1 MTTSGSSQSAAS
13 LPGAKSESSSQRTPG
28 LLAACDPEEATIIS
42 QRPPQGPVATAR
54 AVTPFELSKQLA
66 GERLNH
72 FQLLEYV
79 GGGGMGAVFRALDT
93 MLNREVALKVLSR
106 DQGADEETRRRF
118 QNEAQSAA
126 RLDHENIARVYYV
139 GEDRGLNYIV
149 FEFIDGVN
157 LREVVDRHG
166 PLPVAG
172 ALSYTLQVA
181 HALAHAC
188 GRDVVHRDIKPS
200 NLIIMSDGRAK
211 LVDMGLARLHQVQT
225 DGEDLTASGVTLGTF
240 DYISPEQAR
249 DPRVAD
255 VRSDIYSLGCTLYFM
270 LTGRPPFPDGT
281 VLQKLLQHNSDPPPD
296 PREINP
302 SLPAEASLLVSKMLA
317 KDPLRR
323 YQHPSELIADLHRLA
338 EQIGCPLPGGHEP
351 AWTPAM
357 PAVRP
362 ALGVVRHL
370 PWLLPAAALL
380 FIAAAVDR
388 DWPGLLDPP
397 IDQVAA
403 HVGVGEHQAVIPSV
417 DGSANRNLPDQDR
430 RSTRTSAGKAA
441 RSVADDPGAVNHAG
455 RGSKTGGNG
464 VSGGAGNES
473 AVQSQDMQNR
483 NVPTLPASS
492 DIRQRNNQ
500 RADGGSAG
508 RGYDSAAQN
517 GGTRGDRG
525 GAGER
530 DAASTKRIGDNEQRR
545 ADPPLAAEGAE
556 RRPEAPGT
564 NADPSSSALESSG
577 NTAGAVDPAEDGGG
591 TANVSRSNAAPAA
604 PEYDDLD
611 AARPRTQAVLTP
623 VDAPE
628 PGTLIVGDGLRGARR
643 YPRLADACAA
653 AKSGDRIELR
663 YNGRR
668 EELPLTVNSVQVE
681 VRPGVG
687 YRPIVVFRPNETN
700 PIAFAR
706 SMITVSG
713 GAMKLADL
721 VLELDLSLAAPSE
734 NWSLVELRSADSL
747 TAENCLLTVRNA
759 TDSAAAYHDKVA
771 FLKVTAN
778 RGTESMMPTSAP
790 VAPIVRMR
798 LMNCIA
804 RGEAAFV
811 FDQDALPF
819 DLTWHNGLL
828 ATTERMLSLG
838 GGAPMQ
844 AADDDRVRIDLK
856 GITALVRQGFCRI
869 QPAPPAQT
877 TRLEAECDDCLFLT
891 DSDGHAFLEQSSSET
906 LDRQQARMRWRGDHN
921 QIRGF
926 SVLWQLASS
935 AAPGYATSLNYDQ
948 WLRYW
953 NPAGDATSDEAAAL
967 ATRRLESLRQPLHT
981 VAPATLSALAD
992 LDGISTDGSGPTIGF
1007 DVRKVRAWPA
1017 AVLEEAEAAIAPRG
1031 DGGAIAA
1038 ERAVPGNDGRP
1049 STKQSDA
1056 ESSLPPEMPPRTDR
1070 RNDGR
1075 GP

>member
-1 MTTSGSSQSAAS
+1 MTTSGSSQSTGS
-13 LPGAKSESSSQRTPG
+13 LPAAKSEASSQRTPG
-28 LLAACDPEEATIIS
+28 SLMACDPEEATIIS
-42 QRPPQGPVATAR
+42 QRPPQGPVAAVR

-149 FEFIDGVN
+149 FEFIEGVN

-225 DGEDLTASGVTLGTF
+225 EGEDLTASGVTLGTF

-338 EQIGCPLPGGHEP
+338 EQIGCPLPGTHQP

-362 ALGVVRHL
+362 PLGVVRHL
-370 PWLLPAAALL
+370 PWLLPAASLL

-388 DWPGLLDPP
+388 DWPGFLDPP
-397 IDQVAA
+397 LDQVAA
-403 HVGVGEHQAVIPSV
+403 HVGVGEHQAVAPSV

-441 RSVADDPGAVNHAG
+441 RSVAGEPGAVNHAL

-473 AVQSQDMQNR
+473 AVQLRDMQNR
-483 NVPTLPASS
+483 SVPALPARGE
-492 DIRQRNNQ
+492 RQQRSGQ
-500 RADGGSAG
+500 RADGSAG
-508 RGYDSAAQN
+508 RGYDSSAQN

-530 DAASTKRIGDNEQRR
+530 DAASTKKIGDSEQRR

-556 RRPEAPGT
+556 RRPEASGT
-564 NADPSSSALESSG
+564 NADPSSSTLESSDK
-577 NTAGAVDPAEDGGG
+577 TAGAVDPVEAGGG
-591 TANVSRSNAAPAA
+591 RANAPRSNAA

-611 AARPRTQAVLTP
+611 AARPRTQGVLTP

-628 PGTLIVGDGLRGARR
+628 PGTLIVGDGLRSARR
-643 YPRLADACAA
+643 YSRLADACAA
-653 AKSGDRIELR
+653 AKSGDHIELR
-663 YNGRR
+663 YDGRR
-668 EELPLTVNSVQVE
+668 EELPLTVNGVQVE

-700 PIAFAR
+700 PIAFPR

-713 GAMKLADL
+713 GAMKLVDL

-771 FLKVTAN
+771 FLKVTSN

-790 VAPIVRMR
+790 VAPIVRIR

-844 AADDDRVRIDLK
+844 AADDDRVRIDLR
-856 GITALVRQGFCRI
+856 GVTALARQGFCRI
-869 QPAPPAQT
+869 LPAPPAQT
-877 TRLEAECDDCLFLT
+877 TRLEAECDGCLFLT
-891 DSDGHAFLEQSSSET
+891 DADGHAFLEQSSSET

-921 QIRGF
+921 QFRGF

-935 AAPGYATSLNYDQ
+935 ATPGYASSLSYDK
-948 WLRYW
+948 WLQYW
-953 NPAGDATSDEAAAL
+953 NPSGDATSDEALAL
-967 ATRRLESLRQPLHT
+967 ATRRLEGLRQPLHT
-981 VAPATLSALAD
+981 VVPATLSALAK
-992 LDGISTDGSGPTIGF
+992 LDAVSTDGSGPTIGF
-1007 DVRKVRAWPA
+1007 DVRKMRAWPA
-1017 AVLEEAEAAIAPRG
+1017 AVLEEAEAAIAPRR
-1031 DGGAIAA
+1031 DGGAIIP
-1038 ERAVPGNDGRP
+1038 EGAVRDTDGRP
-1049 STKQSDA
+1049 STKQSGL
-1056 ESSLPPEMPPRTDR
+1056 ESPLPPEMPPRTDH
-1070 RNDGR
+1070 RNDDR